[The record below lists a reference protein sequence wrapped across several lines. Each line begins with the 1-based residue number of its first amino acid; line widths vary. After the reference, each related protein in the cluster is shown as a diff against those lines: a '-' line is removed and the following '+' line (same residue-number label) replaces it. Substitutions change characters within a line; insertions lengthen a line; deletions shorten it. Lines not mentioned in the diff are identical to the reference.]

1 MGLEAVPG
9 PQNALYVML
18 CYVDLRGIRVCN
30 PASVWMSNLSITIT
44 GVGSGGNGG
53 ELTPPTIYVGIL
65 ICISPPPQKNLIPSH
80 ANCMQ
85 HVLRCSERQS
95 DGSEMNTRKPFG
107 GRGSAPHPAEGE
119 LTALPQT
126 PQLAG
131 RGWLSPPQEPHP
143 HSKITCSRTYRR
155 SRLLS
160 SSEGILIRD
169 VYDWGCVSLQYAS
182 GMSKH
187 NVSSQYRFIRPTYI
201 DGSGFDLKPQC
212 VVDMENKRIILDRCV
227 LVEIWQRYNVCT
239 SSHQAHRYCDVAQT
253 RLSMHEPQKQAMGF
267 LSPGHIHVRGTV
279 AEQ

>member
-1 MGLEAVPG
+1 
-9 PQNALYVML
+9 
-18 CYVDLRGIRVCN
+18 
-30 PASVWMSNLSITIT
+30 
-44 GVGSGGNGG
+44 
-53 ELTPPTIYVGIL
+53 
-65 ICISPPPQKNLIPSH
+65 
-80 ANCMQ
+80 MQ
-85 HVLRCSERQS
+85 QVLRCWERQS

-107 GRGSAPHPAEGE
+107 GRGSAPHPAEGAYSAPANPIVGGE
-119 LTALPQT
+119 GLAVPSSRT
-126 PQLAG
+126 P
-131 RGWLSPPQEPHP
+131 P

-227 LVEIWQRYNVCT
+227 LVEIWQRYNVGLCT
-239 SSHQAHRYCDVAQT
+239 STGASTAGGWGGCIPPIILARGIQCLSSPPAAVAI
-253 RLSMHEPQKQAMGF
+253 GF
-267 LSPGHIHVRGTV
+267 NDLHL
-279 AEQ
+279 